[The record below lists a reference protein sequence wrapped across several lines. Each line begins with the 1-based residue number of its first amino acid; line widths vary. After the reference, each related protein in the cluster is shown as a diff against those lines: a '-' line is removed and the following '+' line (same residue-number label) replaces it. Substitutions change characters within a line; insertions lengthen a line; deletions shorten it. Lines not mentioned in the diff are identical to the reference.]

1 MELPNYLVGSEI
13 ALKEYDVIIIGG
25 GAGMNVADSA
35 YRHQMTVAVIEH
47 GPMGGTCLNRGC
59 IPTKILTYPADV
71 VQTIRNAEKL
81 GISAQINKID
91 FKGIMERM
99 RREVTHDSQ
108 MQGQGVDAAPGMDW
122 YKETGEFVKDYTLK
136 TGNETITAPLIFIV
150 SGARPYLPPIK
161 GLDEVNYLT
170 SKTAL
175 DLDERPNSMII
186 VGGGYIAAEYGH
198 FFEAVGTKVTILGR
212 NPQFVPQE
220 DPEVS
225 QLLLQEF
232 GKRVTIRTNH
242 EVLEARQN
250 SNGIT
255 VNARNRGTGTI
266 SDFTAETL
274 LLAAGRIPNSDLL
287 IPEKT
292 GVKTDK
298 RGFVVVNEYFQTSK
312 EHIWAFGDAIG
323 KHMFRHVA
331 NYESEIAWY
340 NAHTLL
346 HPEEAQHHGHEGEP
360 QLIPVNYSAV
370 PKAVFSSPQ
379 VASVGLTAHQAKEQ
393 GYKIYV
399 GTAEY
404 KHTAKG
410 MAMVDPPGFVK
421 VVVDQETRR
430 ILGAH
435 IVGPYAP
442 ILIQEIIN
450 VMNTADATYIPI
462 FQAMHI
468 HPALPE
474 VVVRAFGSMAPA

>member
-1 MELPNYLVGSEI
+1 M
-13 ALKEYDVIIIGG
+13 KEYNVLIIGS

-35 YRHQMTVAVIEH
+35 YRHGMTVAVIEH

-71 VQTIRNAEKL
+71 IHAIRTSEKL
-81 GISAQINKID
+81 GINAKIEDID

-99 RREVTHDSQ
+99 RREVSHDSHR
-108 MQGQGVDAAPGMDW
+108 QGQGVDAAPGFDW
-122 YKETGEFVKDYTLK
+122 YRETGEFITDYTLK
-136 TGNETITAPLIFIV
+136 SGKETITAPLIFIA
-150 SGARPYLPPIK
+150 SGARPYIPPIK
-161 GLDEVNYLT
+161 GLDEVNYLN

-175 DLDERPNSMII
+175 DLEDRPKSMII

-198 FFEAVGTKVTILGR
+198 FFDAVGTEITILGR

-242 EVLEARQN
+242 EVLEAKQA

-255 VNARNRGTGTI
+255 VKAQNRATGKHAE
-266 SDFTAETL
+266 FTAETL
-274 LLAAGRIPNSDLL
+274 LLAAGRIPYSDVLK
-287 IPEKT
+287 PEKT

-298 RGFVVVNEYFQTSK
+298 RGYIIVNEYLQTTK
-312 EHIWAFGDAIG
+312 KNIWAFGDALG

-331 NYESEIAWY
+331 NYEAEIAWY
-340 NAHTLL
+340 NAHTLI
-346 HPEEAQHHGHEGEP
+346 HPDEARQHGHGGGEP

-379 VASVGLTAHQAKEQ
+379 VASVGLTPQQAKEQ
-393 GYKIYV
+393 GYQIYV
-399 GTAEY
+399 GVAEY
-404 KHTAKG
+404 RDTAKG

-435 IVGPYAP
+435 IIGAYAP

-450 VMNTADATYIPI
+450 VMNSADGSYIPV
-462 FQAMHI
+462 FQSMHI

-474 VVVRAFGSMAPA
+474 VVVRAFGSMAPIE